1 LALILIKD
9 HFNSMAGHSHFKNM
23 MHRKGRADKIRSKL
37 FTKLSREITVSAK
50 LGTPDPEMNPRLRA
64 AIQAAR
70 AANMP
75 KDNIERAIKKSQGN
89 IDNSYEFSRYEG
101 FGPGRTGVII
111 EVLTDN
117 KNRSVSNIRTIF
129 QKFGGTLGETGSV
142 SYQFEQ
148 IGQIKI
154 KKELMSANDA
164 LELAI
169 NSGAEDCV
177 TTDLHHEINCKK
189 EEFNSVREQIEKK
202 IKDLSF
208 AGLIWNPLSK
218 VNLDKET
225 FAKVVN
231 FLEQIEDDDDVQ
243 NVFTNFE
250 VDEKLLEGAN

>member
-1 LALILIKD
+1 
-9 HFNSMAGHSHFKNM
+9 M

-64 AIQAAR
+64 AVQAAR

-154 KKELMSANDA
+154 KKELMSQNDA
-164 LELAI
+164 LEIAI
-169 NSGAEDCV
+169 NAGAEDCV

-189 EEFNSVREQIEKK
+189 EEFNSVREEIEKK
-202 IKDLSF
+202 VKDLSF

-225 FAKVVN
+225 FDKVVN

>member
-1 LALILIKD
+1 
-9 HFNSMAGHSHFKNM
+9 MAGHSHFKNM

-50 LGTPDPEMNPRLRA
+50 LGSPDPEMN
-64 AIQAAR
+64 
-70 AANMP
+70 
-75 KDNIERAIKKSQGN
+75 
-89 IDNSYEFSRYEG
+89 EFSRYEG

-154 KKELMSANDA
+154 KKELMSSNEA

-169 NSGAEDCV
+169 NAGAEDCI
-177 TTDLHHEINCKK
+177 TTDLNHEINCKK
-189 EEFNSVREQIEKK
+189 EEFNSVREEIEKK
-202 IKDLSF
+202 VKDLTF
-208 AGLIWNPLSK
+208 AGLIWNPLNK
-218 VNLDKET
+218 INLEKET
-225 FAKVVN
+225 FTKLVN

-250 VDEKLLEGAN
+250 VDEKLLEGVN

>member
-1 LALILIKD
+1 
-9 HFNSMAGHSHFKNM
+9 

-37 FTKLSREITVSAK
+37 FTKISREITVSAK

-64 AIQAAR
+64 AVQLAR

-129 QKFGGTLGETGSV
+129 QKFGGILGETGSV

-154 KKELMSANDA
+154 KKELMSVNDA

-169 NSGAEDCV
+169 NAGAEDCV
-177 TTDLHHEINCKK
+177 STDLHHEINCKK

-202 IKDLSF
+202 IKDLNF
-208 AGLIWNPLSK
+208 AGLVWNPLSK

-231 FLEQIEDDDDVQ
+231 FLDQIEDDDDVQ

>member
-1 LALILIKD
+1 
-9 HFNSMAGHSHFKNM
+9 MAGHSHFKNM

-37 FTKLSREITVSAK
+37 FTKISREITVSAK

-64 AIQAAR
+64 AVQVAR

-129 QKFGGTLGETGSV
+129 QKFGGVLGETGSV

-154 KKELMSANDA
+154 KKELMSTNDA

-169 NSGAEDCV
+169 NAGAEDCV

-189 EEFNSVREQIEKK
+189 EEFNFVREQIEKK
-202 IKDLSF
+202 IKDLNF

-225 FAKVVN
+225 FTKVVN
-231 FLEQIEDDDDVQ
+231 FLDQIEDDDDVQ

>member
-1 LALILIKD
+1 
-9 HFNSMAGHSHFKNM
+9 MAGHSHFKNM

-154 KKELMSANDA
+154 KKELMSTNDA
-164 LELAI
+164 LEIAI

-177 TTDLHHEINCKK
+177 TTDVHHEINCKK

-218 VNLDKET
+218 VNLDKEAFT
-225 FAKVVN
+225 KVVN

>member
-1 LALILIKD
+1 
-9 HFNSMAGHSHFKNM
+9 MAGHSHFKNM
-23 MHRKGRADKIRSKL
+23 MHRKGRVDKMRSKL

-50 LGTPDPEMNPRLRA
+50 LGVPEPDMNPRLRA
-64 AIQAAR
+64 AVQAAR

-75 KDNIERAIKKSQGN
+75 KDNVERAIKKSQGN
-89 IDNSYEFSRYEG
+89 IDNTYEFSRYEG

-154 KKELMSANDA
+154 KKELMNLNDA

-169 NSGAEDCV
+169 NAGADDCV
-177 TTDLHHEINCKK
+177 TTDLYHEINCKK
-189 EEFNSVREQIEKK
+189 ENFNSVREEIEKK
-202 IKDLSF
+202 IKDFSF
-208 AGLIWNPLSK
+208 AGLVWNPLSK

-225 FAKVVN
+225 FSKIIN

-243 NVFTNFE
+243 NVYTNFE
-250 VDEKLLEGAN
+250 VDEKILEGVS

>member
-1 LALILIKD
+1 
-9 HFNSMAGHSHFKNM
+9 MAGHSHFKNM

-129 QKFGGTLGETGSV
+129 QKFGGVLGETGSV

-154 KKELMSANDA
+154 KKELMSTNDA

-169 NSGAEDCV
+169 NAGAEDCV

-202 IKDLSF
+202 IKDLNF

-231 FLEQIEDDDDVQ
+231 FLDQIEDDDDVQ

>member
-1 LALILIKD
+1 
-9 HFNSMAGHSHFKNM
+9 MAGHSHFKNM

-64 AIQAAR
+64 AVQAAR

-154 KKELMSANDA
+154 KKELMSQNDA

-169 NSGAEDCV
+169 KAGAEDCV
-177 TTDLHHEINCKK
+177 STDLHHEINCKK
-189 EEFNSVREQIEKK
+189 EEFNSVREEIEKK
-202 IKDLSF
+202 VKDLSF

-225 FAKVVN
+225 FDKVVN

>member
-1 LALILIKD
+1 
-9 HFNSMAGHSHFKNM
+9 MAGHSHFKNM
-23 MHRKGRADKIRSKL
+23 MHRKGRVDKMRSKL

-50 LGTPDPEMNPRLRA
+50 LGAPEPDMNPRLRA
-64 AIQAAR
+64 AVQAAR

-75 KDNIERAIKKSQGN
+75 KDNVERAIKKSQGN
-89 IDNSYEFSRYEG
+89 IDNTYEFSRYEG

-129 QKFGGTLGETGSV
+129 QKFGETLGETGSV

-154 KKELMSANDA
+154 KKQLMNSNDA

-169 NSGAEDCV
+169 NAGADDCI
-177 TTDLHHEINCKK
+177 TTDLYHEINCKK
-189 EEFNSVREQIEKK
+189 ENFNSVREEIEKK

-225 FAKVVN
+225 FNKVIN

-243 NVFTNFE
+243 NVYTNFE
-250 VDEKLLEGAN
+250 VEEKILEGMN

>member
-1 LALILIKD
+1 
-9 HFNSMAGHSHFKNM
+9 M

-64 AIQAAR
+64 AVQAAR

-154 KKELMSANDA
+154 KKELMSTNDA
-164 LELAI
+164 LEIAI

-218 VNLDKET
+218 VNLDKEAFT
-225 FAKVVN
+225 KVVN

>member
-1 LALILIKD
+1 
-9 HFNSMAGHSHFKNM
+9 M

-64 AIQAAR
+64 AVQAAR

-129 QKFGGTLGETGSV
+129 QKFGGSLGETGSV

-154 KKELMSANDA
+154 KKELMSQNDA
-164 LELAI
+164 LEIAI
-169 NSGAEDCV
+169 NAGAEDCV

-189 EEFNSVREQIEKK
+189 EEFNSVREEIEKK
-202 IKDLSF
+202 VKDLSF

-225 FAKVVN
+225 FDKVVN

>member
-1 LALILIKD
+1 
-9 HFNSMAGHSHFKNM
+9 MAGHSHFKNM
-23 MHRKGRADKIRSKL
+23 MHRKGRADKMRSKL
-37 FTKLSREITVSAK
+37 FTKISREITVSAK

-64 AIQAAR
+64 AVQVAR

-129 QKFGGTLGETGSV
+129 QKFGGILGETGSV

-169 NSGAEDCV
+169 NAGAEDCV
-177 TTDLHHEINCKK
+177 STDLHHEINCKK

-202 IKDLSF
+202 IKDLNF

-231 FLEQIEDDDDVQ
+231 FLDQIEDDDDVQ

>member
-1 LALILIKD
+1 MVLILIKD

-154 KKELMSANDA
+154 KKELMSTNDA
-164 LELAI
+164 LEIAI

-218 VNLDKET
+218 VNLDKEA
-225 FAKVVN
+225 FNKVVN

>member
-1 LALILIKD
+1 
-9 HFNSMAGHSHFKNM
+9 MAGHSHFKNM

-37 FTKLSREITVSAK
+37 FTKISREITVSAK

-64 AIQAAR
+64 AVQVAR

-129 QKFGGTLGETGSV
+129 QKFGGNLGETGSV

-154 KKELMSANDA
+154 KKELMSTNDA

-169 NSGAEDCV
+169 NAGAEDCV
-177 TTDLHHEINCKK
+177 STDLHHEINCKK
-189 EEFNSVREQIEKK
+189 EEFNSVRDQIEKK
-202 IKDLSF
+202 IKDLNF

-231 FLEQIEDDDDVQ
+231 FLDQIEDDDDVQ

>member
-1 LALILIKD
+1 
-9 HFNSMAGHSHFKNM
+9 MAGHSHFKNM

-154 KKELMSANDA
+154 KKELMSTNDA
-164 LELAI
+164 LEIAI
-169 NSGAEDCV
+169 NSGAEDCL

-218 VNLDKET
+218 VNLDKEAFT
-225 FAKVVN
+225 KVVN

>member
-1 LALILIKD
+1 
-9 HFNSMAGHSHFKNM
+9 MAGHSHFKNM

-50 LGTPDPEMNPRLRA
+50 LGSPDPEMNPRLRA
-64 AIQAAR
+64 AVQAAR

-129 QKFGGTLGETGSV
+129 QKFGGVLGETGSV

-154 KKELMSANDA
+154 KKELMSTNDA

-169 NSGAEDCV
+169 NAGAEDCV

-202 IKDLSF
+202 IKDLNF

-231 FLEQIEDDDDVQ
+231 FLDQIEDDDDVQ

-250 VDEKLLEGAN
+250 VDEKLLEGVN

>member
-1 LALILIKD
+1 
-9 HFNSMAGHSHFKNM
+9 MAGHSHFKNM

-37 FTKLSREITVSAK
+37 FTKISREITVSAK

-64 AIQAAR
+64 AVQLAR

-129 QKFGGTLGETGSV
+129 QKFGGILGETGSV

-169 NSGAEDCV
+169 NAGAEDCA

-202 IKDLSF
+202 IKDLNF

-231 FLEQIEDDDDVQ
+231 FLDQIEDDDDVQ

>member
-1 LALILIKD
+1 
-9 HFNSMAGHSHFKNM
+9 MAGHSHFKNM

-154 KKELMSANDA
+154 KKELMSTNDA
-164 LELAI
+164 LEIAI

-202 IKDLSF
+202 IKDLNF

-218 VNLDKET
+218 VNLDKEAFT
-225 FAKVVN
+225 KVVN

>member
-1 LALILIKD
+1 
-9 HFNSMAGHSHFKNM
+9 MAGHSHFKNM

-64 AIQAAR
+64 AVQAAR

-154 KKELMSANDA
+154 KKELMSQNDA

-169 NSGAEDCV
+169 NAGAEDCV

-189 EEFNSVREQIEKK
+189 EEFNSVREEIEKK
-202 IKDLSF
+202 VKDLSF

-218 VNLDKET
+218 VNLDKEI

>member
-1 LALILIKD
+1 
-9 HFNSMAGHSHFKNM
+9 MAGHSHFKNM

-37 FTKLSREITVSAK
+37 FTKISREITVSAK

-64 AIQAAR
+64 AVQLAR

-111 EVLTDN
+111 EVLTDS

-129 QKFGGTLGETGSV
+129 QKFGGILGETGSV

-169 NSGAEDCV
+169 NAGAEDCV

-231 FLEQIEDDDDVQ
+231 FLDQIEDDDDVQ

>member
-1 LALILIKD
+1 
-9 HFNSMAGHSHFKNM
+9 MAGHSHFKNM

-64 AIQAAR
+64 AVQAAR

-177 TTDLHHEINCKK
+177 TIDLHHEINCKK

-225 FAKVVN
+225 FTKVVN

>member
-1 LALILIKD
+1 
-9 HFNSMAGHSHFKNM
+9 MAGHSHFKNM

-37 FTKLSREITVSAK
+37 FTKISREITVSAK

-64 AIQAAR
+64 AVQAAR

-154 KKELMSANDA
+154 KKELMSTNDA

-169 NSGAEDCV
+169 NAGAEDCI

-208 AGLIWNPLSK
+208 AGLVWNPLSK

-225 FAKVVN
+225 FTKVVN

>member
-1 LALILIKD
+1 
-9 HFNSMAGHSHFKNM
+9 MAGHSHFKNM

-129 QKFGGTLGETGSV
+129 QKFGGVLGETGSV

-154 KKELMSANDA
+154 KKELMSTNDA
-164 LELAI
+164 LEIAI

-218 VNLDKET
+218 VNLDKEAFT
-225 FAKVVN
+225 KVVN

>member
-1 LALILIKD
+1 
-9 HFNSMAGHSHFKNM
+9 MAGHSHFKNM

-50 LGTPDPEMNPRLRA
+50 LGTPDTEMNPRLRA
-64 AIQAAR
+64 AVQAAR

-154 KKELMSANDA
+154 KKELMSTNDA
-164 LELAI
+164 LEIAI

-218 VNLDKET
+218 VNLDKEAFT
-225 FAKVVN
+225 KVVN

>member
-1 LALILIKD
+1 
-9 HFNSMAGHSHFKNM
+9 MAGHSHFKNM

-37 FTKLSREITVSAK
+37 FTKISREITVSAK

-64 AIQAAR
+64 AVQLAR

-129 QKFGGTLGETGSV
+129 QKFGGILGETGSV

-169 NSGAEDCV
+169 NAGAEDCV

-202 IKDLSF
+202 IKDLNF

-218 VNLDKET
+218 VNLDKEAFT
-225 FAKVVN
+225 KVVN

>member
-1 LALILIKD
+1 
-9 HFNSMAGHSHFKNM
+9 MAGHSHFKNM

-64 AIQAAR
+64 AVQAAR

-129 QKFGGTLGETGSV
+129 QKFGGNLGETGSV

-154 KKELMSANDA
+154 KKELMSQNDA
-164 LELAI
+164 LEITI
-169 NSGAEDCV
+169 NAGAEDCV

-189 EEFNSVREQIEKK
+189 EEFNSVREEIEKK
-202 IKDLSF
+202 VKDLSF

>member
-1 LALILIKD
+1 
-9 HFNSMAGHSHFKNM
+9 MAGHSHFKNM

-64 AIQAAR
+64 AVQAAR

-129 QKFGGTLGETGSV
+129 QKFGGSLGETGSV

-154 KKELMSANDA
+154 KKELMSQNDA

-169 NSGAEDCV
+169 NTGAEDCV

-189 EEFNSVREQIEKK
+189 EEFNSVREEIEKK
-202 IKDLSF
+202 VKDLSF

>member
-9 HFNSMAGHSHFKNM
+9 HFNTMAGHSHFKNM

-64 AIQAAR
+64 AVQAAR

-154 KKELMSANDA
+154 KKELMSQNDA
-164 LELAI
+164 LEIAI
-169 NSGAEDCV
+169 NAGAEDCV

-189 EEFNSVREQIEKK
+189 EEFNSVREEIEKK
-202 IKDLSF
+202 VKDLSF

-225 FAKVVN
+225 FDKVVN

>member
-1 LALILIKD
+1 
-9 HFNSMAGHSHFKNM
+9 M

-64 AIQAAR
+64 AVQAAR

-154 KKELMSANDA
+154 KKELMSTNDA

-169 NSGAEDCV
+169 NAGAEDCI

-208 AGLIWNPLSK
+208 AGLVWNPLSK
-218 VNLDKET
+218 VNLDRET
-225 FAKVVN
+225 FVKVVN

-250 VDEKLLEGAN
+250 VDEKLLEGVN

>member
-1 LALILIKD
+1 
-9 HFNSMAGHSHFKNM
+9 MAGHSHFKNM

-64 AIQAAR
+64 AVQAAR

-129 QKFGGTLGETGSV
+129 QKFGGVLGETGSV

-154 KKELMSANDA
+154 KKELMSTNDA

-169 NSGAEDCV
+169 NAGAEDCV

-189 EEFNSVREQIEKK
+189 EEFNFVREQIEKK
-202 IKDLSF
+202 IKDLNF

-231 FLEQIEDDDDVQ
+231 FLDQIEDDDDVQ

>member
-1 LALILIKD
+1 
-9 HFNSMAGHSHFKNM
+9 MAGHSHFKNM

-37 FTKLSREITVSAK
+37 FTKISREITVSAK
-50 LGTPDPEMNPRLRA
+50 LGIPDPEMNPRLRA
-64 AIQAAR
+64 AVQVAR

-129 QKFGGTLGETGSV
+129 QKFGGVLGETGSV

-154 KKELMSANDA
+154 KKELMSTNDA

-169 NSGAEDCV
+169 NAGAEDCV

-202 IKDLSF
+202 IKDLNF

-231 FLEQIEDDDDVQ
+231 FLDQIEDDDDVQ

>member
-1 LALILIKD
+1 
-9 HFNSMAGHSHFKNM
+9 MAGHSHFKNM

-64 AIQAAR
+64 AVQAAR

-154 KKELMSANDA
+154 KKELMNTNDA
-164 LELAI
+164 LEIAI

-218 VNLDKET
+218 VNLDKEAFT
-225 FAKVVN
+225 KVVN

>member
-1 LALILIKD
+1 
-9 HFNSMAGHSHFKNM
+9 MAGHSHFKNM

-37 FTKLSREITVSAK
+37 FTKISREITVSAK

-64 AIQAAR
+64 AVQLAR

-89 IDNSYEFSRYEG
+89 IDNSYELSRYEG

-129 QKFGGTLGETGSV
+129 QKFGGILGETGSV

-169 NSGAEDCV
+169 NAGAEDCV
-177 TTDLHHEINCKK
+177 STDLHHEINCKK

-202 IKDLSF
+202 IKDLNF
-208 AGLIWNPLSK
+208 AGLVWNPLSK

-231 FLEQIEDDDDVQ
+231 FLDQIEDDDDVQ

>member
-1 LALILIKD
+1 
-9 HFNSMAGHSHFKNM
+9 MAGHSHFKNM

-64 AIQAAR
+64 AVQAAR

-129 QKFGGTLGETGSV
+129 QKFGGTLGETGSI

-154 KKELMSANDA
+154 KKELMSTNDA
-164 LELAI
+164 LEIAI

-218 VNLDKET
+218 VNLDKEAFT
-225 FAKVVN
+225 KVVN

>member
-1 LALILIKD
+1 
-9 HFNSMAGHSHFKNM
+9 MAGHSHFKNM

-169 NSGAEDCV
+169 NAGAEDCV

-202 IKDLSF
+202 IKDLNF

-231 FLEQIEDDDDVQ
+231 FLDQIEDDDDVQ

>member
-1 LALILIKD
+1 
-9 HFNSMAGHSHFKNM
+9 MAGHSHFKNM

-50 LGTPDPEMNPRLRA
+50 LGAPEPDMNPRLRSA
-64 AIQAAR
+64 VQAAR
-70 AANMP
+70 TANMP

-89 IDNSYEFSRYEG
+89 IDNTYEFSRYEG

-154 KKELMSANDA
+154 KKELMNTNDA

-169 NSGAEDCV
+169 NAGADDCI
-177 TTDLHHEINCKK
+177 TTDLYHEINCKK
-189 EEFNSVREQIEKK
+189 ENFNSVREEIEKK

-208 AGLIWNPLSK
+208 AGLLWNPLVK

-225 FAKVVN
+225 FSKIVN

-243 NVFTNFE
+243 NVYTNFE
-250 VDEKLLEGAN
+250 VDEKILEGVN

>member
-1 LALILIKD
+1 
-9 HFNSMAGHSHFKNM
+9 MAGHSHFKNM

-64 AIQAAR
+64 AVQAAR

-129 QKFGGTLGETGSV
+129 QKFGGSLGETGSV

-154 KKELMSANDA
+154 KKELMSQNDA
-164 LELAI
+164 LEIAI
-169 NSGAEDCV
+169 NAGAEDCV

-189 EEFNSVREQIEKK
+189 EEFNSVREEIEKK
-202 IKDLSF
+202 VKDLSF

-225 FAKVVN
+225 FDKVVN

-250 VDEKLLEGAN
+250 VDENLLEGAN

>member
-1 LALILIKD
+1 
-9 HFNSMAGHSHFKNM
+9 MAGHSHFKNM

-154 KKELMSANDA
+154 KKELMSQNDA
-164 LELAI
+164 LEIAI
-169 NSGAEDCV
+169 NAGAEDCV

-189 EEFNSVREQIEKK
+189 EEFNSVREEIEKK
-202 IKDLSF
+202 VKDLSF

-225 FAKVVN
+225 FDKVVN
-231 FLEQIEDDDDVQ
+231 FLEQIEYDDDVQ